1 VSTPT
6 RQKILETALSVF
18 AEQGTDG
25 GSMREIARRA
35 GVNVATAY
43 HHFGSKRELLL
54 AIFHELGF
62 LGRPADDSWVTED
75 MDSHV
80 VLQTL
85 CEGAW
90 LLMSVGRDVLRLAIT
105 EAMKGDGDVRAVFG
119 VWREVGDSYIEQVLI
134 KSGLAS
140 AEDARRRAWVVRSV
154 VWGTFIS
161 DLMEGPVDA
170 DRLRQQAHDT
180 ATTLLEGSWR

>member
-1 VSTPT
+1 MSTPT
-6 RQKILETALSVF
+6 RQRLLETALAVF

-43 HHFGSKRELLL
+43 HHFGSKREMFL

-62 LGRPADDSWVTED
+62 LGQPADDSWVTDD
-75 MDSHV
+75 MDPQV
-80 VLQTL
+80 VLQVL

-90 LLMSVGRDVLRLAIT
+90 LLMSSGRDVLRLAVT
-105 EAMKGDGDVRAVFG
+105 EAMKGDEDVRSVFG
-119 VWREVGDSYIEQVLI
+119 EWREVGDAYIEQVLLR
-134 KSGLAS
+134 SGLAT
-140 AEDARRRAWVVRSV
+140 AENARRRAWVVRSV

-161 DLMEGPVDA
+161 DLMEGPADA
-170 DRLRQQAHDT
+170 ERLRQQAHDT